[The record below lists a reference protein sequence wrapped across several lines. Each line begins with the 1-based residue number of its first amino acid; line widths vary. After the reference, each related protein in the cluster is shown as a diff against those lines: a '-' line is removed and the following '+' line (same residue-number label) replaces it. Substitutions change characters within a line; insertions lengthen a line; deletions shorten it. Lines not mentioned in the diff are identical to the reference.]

1 MISFVVVVSIVL
13 NCISLLAIIILFL
26 RQNQYKESEKSLKNL
41 KKEFDE
47 ILQSYLLEMTEENN
61 KIAAALALI
70 KQNDEFISSE
80 NALSVSGANGN
91 NDYDNPIKAAEKKP
105 LKQSAGYLYNED
117 NQEQIHYEPPYE
129 TVRDTVEIAYTA
141 PPVVGDEDRKN
152 ILFKQTLSE
161 QISKVKEGNV
171 SKEEMA
177 IFMRNEGYSVDEI
190 AKKLNKGKTEVDLL
204 LRFHS
209 KTIE

>member
-26 RQNQYKESEKSLKNL
+26 RQNQYKEFEKSLKNL

>member
-1 MISFVVVVSIVL
+1 MYS
-13 NCISLLAIIILFL
+13 
-26 RQNQYKESEKSLKNL
+26 KEFEKSLKNL

-129 TVRDTVEIAYTA
+129 TARDTVEIAYTA